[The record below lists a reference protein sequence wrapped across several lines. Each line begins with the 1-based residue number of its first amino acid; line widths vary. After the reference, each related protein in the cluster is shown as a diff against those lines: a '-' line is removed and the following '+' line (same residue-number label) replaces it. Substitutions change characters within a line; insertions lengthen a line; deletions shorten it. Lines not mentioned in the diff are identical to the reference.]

1 MSSIAANNSYTKP
14 VFIVGMPRSGTTLLQ
29 GILCN
34 SRKYFPM
41 PETHFFSRV
50 AYGLPETNFS
60 RENREQ
66 MRRIL
71 KRKSKIDIDG
81 TVWHEFQS
89 QKEIFEYLI
98 STFNRHNKR
107 TFLEKTPRHVFFY
120 LQILKYY
127 PDAKFICMIREPKNT
142 VSSLLTMS
150 QKRQKS
156 VLRISLFY
164 NKIAKAIINIMP
176 NHNVLVVKYENLVDQ
191 ADQTLKRICQFV
203 NIPFDSNLLK
213 TVAAP
218 AGIISEHE
226 TWKKQNIDLKT
237 IQHNNAERWR
247 EGLNVAEA
255 NLVTFVTKFYAAK
268 LDYIPV
274 YSPLAVA
281 RGLMQDASKFFT
293 PREFKK
299 AFSKYHG

>member
-1 MSSIAANNSYTKP
+1 MSTIGTNNSYTKP

-34 SRKYFPM
+34 SKKYFPM

-50 AYGLPETNFS
+50 AYGLPEKNFS
-60 RENREQ
+60 RKNREQ

-71 KRKSKIDIDG
+71 KRKSKINIDEK
-81 TVWHEFQS
+81 VWQDFQS

-98 STFNRHNKR
+98 DTFNLQNGK

-142 VSSLLTMS
+142 VCSLLTMS
-150 QKRQKS
+150 QKRRKS

-164 NKIAKAIINIMP
+164 NKVAKTIIDIMP
-176 NHNVLVVKYENLVDQ
+176 NHNVLVVRYEDLVDH
-191 ADQTLKRICQFV
+191 ADQTLKKICQFV
-203 NIPFDSNLLK
+203 NIAFDSDLIK

-218 AGIISEHE
+218 AGIISAHE
-226 TWKKQNIDLKT
+226 TWKNKNIDLKT
-237 IQHNNAERWR
+237 IQQNDSERWR
-247 EGLNVAEA
+247 AGLKKGEA

-268 LDYIPV
+268 LEYTPV
-274 YSPLAVA
+274 YSIPEVA

-293 PREFKK
+293 PREIKK

>member
-1 MSSIAANNSYTKP
+1 MSTIGANNFYTQP

-34 SRKYFPM
+34 SRTYFPM
-41 PETHFFSRV
+41 LETHFFSRV
-50 AYGLPETNFS
+50 AYGLPEKNFS
-60 RENREQ
+60 RKNRKQ

-71 KRKSKIDIDG
+71 RRKSKIYVPEI
-81 TVWHEFQS
+81 VWPEFQS
-89 QKEIFEYLI
+89 QKEIFEYI
-98 STFNRHNKR
+98 IGTFNRQNKN

-142 VSSLLTMS
+142 VSSMLTMS
-150 QKRQKS
+150 QKREKS

-164 NKIAKAIINIMP
+164 NKIANAIIKIMP
-176 NHNVLVVKYENLVDQ
+176 NRNVVVVKYEDLVDHS
-191 ADQTLKRICQFV
+191 DQTLKKICQFV
-203 NIPFDSNLLK
+203 NIPFDSKLIK
-213 TVAAP
+213 TVTAP
-218 AGIISEHE
+218 AGIISEP
-226 TWKKQNIDLKT
+226 WQNKNIDLKT
-237 IQHNNAERWR
+237 IQQNNSERWR
-247 EGLNVAEA
+247 EVLNEGQA
-255 NLVTFVTKFYAAK
+255 NLVTFVTKSYASK
-268 LDYIPV
+268 FDYIPV

-281 RGLMQDASKFFT
+281 RGLLQDVSRFFT

>member
-1 MSSIAANNSYTKP
+1 MSTIGANTSYTEP

-34 SRKYFPM
+34 SNKYFPI

-50 AYGLPETNFS
+50 AYGLPEKKFS
-60 RENREQ
+60 YENREQ
-66 MRRIL
+66 MRRVL
-71 KRKSKIDIDG
+71 KRKSKISVNETD
-81 TVWHEFQS
+81 WHKFES

-98 STFNRHNKR
+98 GTFNRHNKG

-120 LQILKYY
+120 LQILRYY

-164 NKIAKAIINIMP
+164 NKIANAIIKIMP
-176 NHNVLVVKYENLVDQ
+176 NANVRVIKYEDLVDHT
-191 ADQTLKRICQFV
+191 DQTLKKICQFV
-203 NIPFDSNLLK
+203 DIPFDSALTE
-213 TVAAP
+213 TVDAP
-218 AGIISEHE
+218 AEIIFEHE
-226 TWKKQNIDLKT
+226 TWKNKNIDLKT
-237 IQHNNAERWR
+237 IQQNNSERWR
-247 EGLNVAEA
+247 DVLNADLA
-255 NLVTFVTKFYAAK
+255 DLVTFVTKFYASK
-268 LDYIPV
+268 FDYTPA

-281 RGLMQDASKFFT
+281 RGLMQDATRFFT

-299 AFSKYHG
+299 AFSKFHG